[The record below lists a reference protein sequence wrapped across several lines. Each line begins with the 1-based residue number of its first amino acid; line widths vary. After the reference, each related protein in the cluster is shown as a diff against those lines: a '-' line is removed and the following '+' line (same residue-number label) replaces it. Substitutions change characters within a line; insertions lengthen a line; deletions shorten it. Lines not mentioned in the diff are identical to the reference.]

1 MRVLLVVCGVL
12 VLATSAL
19 AAGSVRVFLTG
30 PRAAPI
36 VGQRWNATLSV
47 RPRSFRGEVRLTA
60 VGPTRV
66 VARASRRKGS
76 YRARLVFP
84 AAGRWKLTARAGGST
99 SQLGVVTVRRLPP
112 LRFVWP
118 TSVDLQPDGSLLVVE
133 NGRARILAVG
143 AGRGGTRVVGSG
155 WEKPF
160 EAARAPSGT
169 IYVSDGRSL
178 KRLEGSGGPQTVA
191 TVDED
196 IGPIAIADNG
206 DVFYVTRTRLF
217 RLRPGGAPQ
226 TVATDLTGPH
236 GVAVAADGSVLVS
249 DTGTDRVLR
258 IDPESGAATRLISI
272 ADPRGI
278 DVAPDG
284 TIYVVE
290 SEAKRVGHFG
300 ADGARL
306 RPVGP
311 AFGDPYDLVAGPGGV
326 VYVVDTAA
334 AGVIR
339 RVAPGGKTV
348 TIPTG

>member
-1 MRVLLVVCGVL
+1 M
-12 VLATSAL
+12 ATA
-19 AAGSVRVFLTG
+19 
-30 PRAAPI
+30 
-36 VGQRWNATLSV
+36 
-47 RPRSFRGEVRLTA
+47 
-60 VGPTRV
+60 
-66 VARASRRKGS
+66 
-76 YRARLVFP
+76 
-84 AAGRWKLTARAGGST
+84 
-99 SQLGVVTVRRLPP
+99 
-112 LRFVWP
+112 
-118 TSVDLQPDGSLLVVE
+118 
-133 NGRARILAVG
+133 
-143 AGRGGTRVVGSG
+143 
-155 WEKPF
+155 
-160 EAARAPSGT
+160 
-169 IYVSDGRSL
+169 
-178 KRLEGSGGPQTVA
+178 
-191 TVDED
+191 DED
-196 IGPIAIADNG
+196 IGPVAIADNG

-217 RLRPGGAPQ
+217 CLRAGGAPQ

-258 IDPESGAATRLISI
+258 IDPKSGAATRLISI

-326 VYVVDTAA
+326 VFVVDTAA

-339 RVAPGGKTV
+339 RVLPGGKTV